1 MGSQPDLL
9 EELARV
15 YARAAVDG
23 FLAAAKHPLPG
34 NEPVNEREVV
44 HEVEGTH
51 EAEASFDSAPASSGA
66 VASSRSAPPSD
77 PAGCKITG
85 NPTCPPVGRKP

>member
-1 MGSQPDLL
+1 MGNQPDLL

-15 YARAAVDG
+15 YARAAVDE
-23 FLAAAKHPLPG
+23 FLAATTSARPG
-34 NEPVNEREVV
+34 NESVNEREVV
-44 HEVEGTH
+44 PEVEGTH
-51 EAEASFDSAPASSGA
+51 EAEVSFDSAPSSGA
-66 VASSRSAPPSD
+66 MASSRSAPPSD

>member
-15 YARAAVDG
+15 YARAAVDE
-23 FLAAAKHPLPG
+23 FLAAATSAR
-34 NEPVNEREVV
+34 PVNEREVV

-51 EAEASFDSAPASSGA
+51 ETEACSDSAASPDA
-66 VASSRSAPPSD
+66 VASSRSAPPSN
-77 PAGCKITG
+77 PAGCKIVG

>member
-9 EELARV
+9 EKLARV
-15 YARAAVDG
+15 YARAAVDE
-23 FLAAAKHPLPG
+23 FLAAAKRALPG
-34 NEPVNEREVV
+34 NEAINKREVV

-51 EAEASFDSAPASSGA
+51 ETEAFSDSAASPDA

-77 PAGCKITG
+77 PAGCKIIG
-85 NPTCPPVGRKP
+85 NPTCPPVERKP

>member
-15 YARAAVDG
+15 YARAAVDE
-23 FLAAAKHPLPG
+23 FLAAAKRAPPG
-34 NEPVNEREVV
+34 NEAVNDSEVV

-51 EAEASFDSAPASSGA
+51 DTEAFSDSAASTDA

-77 PAGCKITG
+77 PTGCKIAG

>member
-15 YARAAVDG
+15 YARAAVDE
-23 FLAAAKHPLPG
+23 FLAAANRTLSG
-34 NEPVNEREVV
+34 NEAVNEREVV

-51 EAEASFDSAPASSGA
+51 HTEAFSDSAASPDA

-77 PAGCKITG
+77 AAGCKIAG

>member
-15 YARAAVDG
+15 YARAAVDE
-23 FLAAAKHPLPG
+23 FLAAEKRALPG
-34 NEPVNEREVV
+34 NEAVNEREVV

-51 EAEASFDSAPASSGA
+51 ETESFSDSAASPDA
-66 VASSRSAPPSD
+66 VAPSRSAPPSD
-77 PAGCKITG
+77 SLGCKIAG
-85 NPTCPPVGRKP
+85 NPTCPPGERKP